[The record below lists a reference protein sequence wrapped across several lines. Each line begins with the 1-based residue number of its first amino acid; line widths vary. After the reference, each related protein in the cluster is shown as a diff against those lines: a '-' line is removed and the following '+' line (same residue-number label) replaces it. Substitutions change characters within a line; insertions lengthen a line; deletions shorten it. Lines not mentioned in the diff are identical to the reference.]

1 MVHLTRRM
9 ASVIAILTFLAV
21 LAGCSGRLAARK
33 ALTEANTFSSS
44 VFNVEI
50 VGQNGLAT
58 LAYKTEVLHISGKAQ
73 WEGIA
78 TIGAYNMVFQQEC
91 RSLYSEELCAKLWR
105 EQWVQSS
112 ATTPAIQLRSWL
124 QMFHNGRGTYDP
136 TPTAAALLAPFSEND
151 PRSMVIV
158 HLEDAPINWDS
169 ICDVHIDSL
178 FGTQAFLTVIK
189 TGTVTLYFDAD
200 TLLLAAAT
208 FSTEQ
213 GGTSVSGII
222 EVSAV
227 DGQAFQ
233 DFPLPE
239 TISEGTLYEEWH
251 ILGE

>member
-1 MVHLTRRM
+1 M
-9 ASVIAILTFLAV
+9 ASVIVILSFLVA
-21 LAGCSGRLAARK
+21 LTGCTGKLAARR
-33 ALTEANTFSSS
+33 ALTEANTFPSS

-105 EQWVQSS
+105 EKWVQSS

-124 QMFHNGRGTYDP
+124 QMFRNGAGAYDP
-136 TPTAAALLAPFSEND
+136 NPTAAALLAPFSEND
-151 PRSMVIV
+151 PRAMVTV
-158 HLEDAPINWDS
+158 QLEDAPINWDS
-169 ICDVHIDSL
+169 ICDAHIDSL
-178 FGTQAFLTVIK
+178 FGTQAFLTDIK
-189 TGTVTLYFDAD
+189 TGTITLYFDAD

-208 FSTEQ
+208 FSAEQ

-222 EVSAV
+222 GVSTA
-227 DGQAFQ
+227 DGQTLQ
-233 DFPLPE
+233 EFPLPE
-239 TISEGTLYEEWH
+239 TISEGTLYEEWT
-251 ILGE
+251 ILCS